1 MIEDREAPPALLDL
15 IYDAATEADLWTSIL
30 REIARLTDSAGG
42 LHYGLS
48 VDKSAV
54 FFEHMG
60 GLSEESN
67 RIFKARH
74 VQNPWSLHMR
84 TSPTGIV
91 VASDDILP
99 LADLQRTAFFDEVLR
114 PQGLGHSAMVPLAT
128 KRDFIAAF
136 SIQRGPHQGPF
147 GHREL
152 QFLAELTP
160 HMRRSMQLGYRI
172 DAYRALQHAQY
183 RALDRLAVGVIL
195 LDRAARVLFANAAA
209 QSWSVGDHGLRLNG
223 GQLSHRST
231 THARQLESL
240 VRSVLRGTPIGA
252 IGIPGGDGQR
262 LAVIASSVLGKDKE
276 RFATAGFR
284 DPAVMVFVFDPA
296 NKNGIAPAY
305 VMDVYGLTLA
315 EARVAIAIAA
325 GKNIPETAHW
335 LGLSPNT
342 VKSHLRIVFGKTG
355 ARGQAEL
362 ASLIAPLG
370 LATAEQT
377 MPFTIS

>member
-1 MIEDREAPPALLDL
+1 MIEGHEAPQALLDL
-15 IYDAATEADLWTSIL
+15 IYDAATEDDLWSSIL

-48 VDKSAV
+48 IDRSTV

-60 GLSEESN
+60 GLSEESS

-74 VQNPWSLHMR
+74 IQNPWSLHMKNR
-84 TSPTGIV
+84 PAGIV
-91 VASDDILP
+91 VSSDDIL
-99 LADLQRTAFFDEVLR
+99 LFAELQRTAFFDEVLR

-147 GHREL
+147 DRREL
-152 QFLAELTP
+152 QFLTELTP

-172 DAYRALQHAQY
+172 DAYRALQSAQY
-183 RALDRLAVGVIL
+183 RALDRLSVGVIL
-195 LDRAARVLFANAAA
+195 LDRAARVLFANSAA
-209 QSWSVGDHGLRLNG
+209 QSWGASDSGLRLNG
-223 GQLSHRST
+223 AQISHTSAS
-231 THARQLESL
+231 HARQLDSL
-240 VRSVLRGTPIGA
+240 VQSVLRGAPIAA
-252 IGIPGGDGQR
+252 IGVPGGIGQR
-262 LAVIASSVLGKDKE
+262 LAIIASSVLSKDKE

-284 DPAVMVFVFDPA
+284 DPAVMLFVFDPA

-315 EARVAIAIAA
+315 EARVAIAISA
-325 GKNIPETAHW
+325 GKNAPETAHW

-342 VKSHLRIVFGKTG
+342 VKTHLRVIFAKTG
-355 ARGQAEL
+355 ARSQAEL

-370 LATAEQT
+370 LASAGSPL
-377 MPFTIS
+377 PFASS